1 MGLFPSFL
9 ICLMLPAASLWLF
22 SILLGAERWGTVKT
36 KGRISPKRIPNTLSE
51 SIQKV
56 FFRLFVL
63 EAVCMSLFFLF
74 HSASC
79 LLNKSSQVGLT
90 THD

>member
-1 MGLFPSFL
+1 M
-9 ICLMLPAASLWLF
+9 
-22 SILLGAERWGTVKT
+22 VKI
-36 KGRISPKRIPNTLSE
+36 KGRISPKHIINSAKAKA
-51 SIQKV
+51 SKKY
-56 FFRLFVL
+56 FFSAFVL